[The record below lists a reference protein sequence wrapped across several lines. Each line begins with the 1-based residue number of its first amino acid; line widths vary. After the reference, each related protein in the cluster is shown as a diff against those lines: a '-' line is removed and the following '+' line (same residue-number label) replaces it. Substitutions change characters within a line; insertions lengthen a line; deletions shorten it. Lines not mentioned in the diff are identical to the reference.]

1 MPFSQNGYRTVKVPE
16 EHVLFLSP
24 ENVPRAMTTVEIPK
38 TTVKNNTFSQIARAL
53 KSDHSTSH
61 ALWNSPALKS
71 FQHVQAELLVS
82 PHGLILRNTKLV
94 IPTRL
99 QGHVVKLAHKGYMGI
114 IKTKQLLCMCMLF
127 SQMDKLFEG
136 HVRNCIPCQAMSP
149 KSSRDPTQPT
159 PLHYGPWKNL
169 AIDFGRPFPNWR
181 YLLILMDKY
190 SCFPVV
196 EAVSTTNGLSVMP
209 ALKTIFAQF
218 DPRKLKSDNGPPFNS
233 NKFTRFA
240 EELVFTHH
248 RVTTI
253 WPKANGETER
263 FAQMVTRAIKMHVQG
278 KD

>member
-1 MPFSQNGYRTVKVPE
+1 
-16 EHVLFLSP
+16 
-24 ENVPRAMTTVEIPK
+24 MTTVEIPK
-38 TTVKNNTFSQIARAL
+38 TTVKNNTFSQIVRAL

-82 PHGLILRNTKLV
+82 PHGLIIRNTKLV

-99 QGHVVKLAHKGYMGI
+99 QGRVVKLAHKGYLGI
-114 IKTKQLLCMCMLF
+114 IKTKQLLCMCMSF

-169 AIDFGRPFPNWR
+169 AIDFGRPFPNWK

-209 ALKTIFAQF
+209 ALQSLHSLIQESWRVITDHLSTPTSSRGLQRSLFSLIIAW
-218 DPRKLKSDNGPPFNS
+218 RLSGLKL
-233 NKFTRFA
+233 
-240 EELVFTHH
+240 
-248 RVTTI
+248 
-253 WPKANGETER
+253 
-263 FAQMVTRAIKMHVQG
+263 MVRQNVLYKW
-278 KD
+278 